1 MHITLTEAQEA
12 LVRRAVETGRLARV
26 EDAVT
31 EALLLWEEQQ
41 RTREALLAKIE
52 AARQAIAQGEGIAI
66 TRDSM
71 QALADDV
78 KRRGRERRAALG

>member
-12 LVRRAVETGRLARV
+12 LVRRAVETGRLSRV

-41 RTREALLAKIE
+41 RAREAFLAKIE
-52 AARQAIAQGEGIAI
+52 AGRQAIAQGEGIAI

>member
-12 LVRRAVETGRLARV
+12 LVRRAVETGRLSRV